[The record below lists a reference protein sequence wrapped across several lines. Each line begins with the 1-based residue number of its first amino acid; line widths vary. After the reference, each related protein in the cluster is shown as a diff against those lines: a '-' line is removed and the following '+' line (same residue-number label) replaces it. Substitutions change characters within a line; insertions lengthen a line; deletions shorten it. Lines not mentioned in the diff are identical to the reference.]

1 MLRANPEDTAGHP
14 GRTGL
19 SLNRSDFLAARGQQ
33 QASVSAASEPSDVG
47 TAGLKAVGTE
57 HSYKGG
63 TGICLE
69 IRLWETPRNRAG
81 GGENPCLE
89 HWVCVAILWS
99 GSGVSP
105 VGSITKE
112 PSEAA
117 GTLAS
122 VARPSGPGA
131 KRVGVLSTA
140 FPPAV
145 GWGVTVIVFFVA
157 SSSGQHFHVRWCW
170 GQERYLRCS
179 TLDSGQHKEFCF

>member
-81 GGENPCLE
+81 GGENPCYSTGFALQFSGLALE
-89 HWVCVAILWS
+89 
-99 GSGVSP
+99 
-105 VGSITKE
+105 
-112 PSEAA
+112 
-117 GTLAS
+117 S
-122 VARPSGPGA
+122 VPLG
-131 KRVGVLSTA
+131 LSQK
-140 FPPAV
+140 
-145 GWGVTVIVFFVA
+145 
-157 SSSGQHFHVRWCW
+157 SRQKL
-170 GQERYLRCS
+170 QERL
-179 TLDSGQHKEFCF
+179 LQ